1 MKSFFDSLLKEME
14 RSKASDLHIIGR
26 MQPSLRLNGEILRL
40 DLEPISRQ
48 QIDELCQEVL
58 TSWQQDVLQ
67 KNGDVDI
74 SYTFLN
80 DDGAVCRCRINAF
93 KASND
98 ISFAIRLIP
107 NEIPTLKK
115 LHLPN
120 ALETMITQNGLIAV
134 TGPTGSGKTT
144 TLAAMLDSIN
154 ESRACN
160 IIAIEDPI
168 EYLHAPKKAII
179 RQREIG
185 NDLPT
190 FSAGLRSA
198 LRQDPDVILVG
209 EMRDRE
215 TVETALNA
223 AETGHLVLT
232 TLHTGNVIE
241 AVDRILQ
248 YFPAEQQT
256 QIQAQLAN
264 CFQGVIA
271 QRLLPLRNGGGR
283 IAALEILRRTPATVN
298 LIRSGKSYQLKD
310 YMLPAEGMQT
320 MEAAIKELQQRK
332 LITDMV

>member
-14 RSKASDLHIIGR
+14 QSHASDLHLIGG
-26 MQPSLRLNGEILRL
+26 MQPSIRIHGEILRL
-40 DLEPISRQ
+40 DTDPLSAAQ
-48 QIDELCQEVL
+48 LDELCQEVL
-58 TSWQQDVLQ
+58 SSWQQSMLQ
-67 KNGDVDI
+67 EKGDVDV

-80 DDGAVCRCRINAF
+80 DAGLDFRCRINVF
-93 KASND
+93 KAMTG

-107 NEIPTLKK
+107 NEIPTFKK

-120 ALETMITQNGLIAV
+120 TLESMITPNGLIAV

-144 TLAAMLDSIN
+144 TLAAMLDYIN
-154 ESRACN
+154 ETRACN
-160 IIAIEDPI
+160 IITIEDPI
-168 EYLHAPKKAII
+168 EYMHSPKKAIL

-185 NDLPT
+185 NNLSA
-190 FSAGLRSA
+190 FSDGLRSA

-223 AETGHLVLT
+223 AETGHLVFT
-232 TLHTGNVIE
+232 TLHTGDVIE

-248 YFPAEQQT
+248 YFPAEQQS
-256 QIQAQLAN
+256 QVKAQLAN

-271 QRLLPLRNGGGR
+271 QRLLPLRDGSGR

-298 LIRSGKSYQLKD
+298 LIRSGQSYQLKD
-310 YMLPAEGMQT
+310 YMMPTDGMQT
-320 MEAAIKELQQRK
+320 MAGALKELQQRK
-332 LITDMV
+332 LIADMV